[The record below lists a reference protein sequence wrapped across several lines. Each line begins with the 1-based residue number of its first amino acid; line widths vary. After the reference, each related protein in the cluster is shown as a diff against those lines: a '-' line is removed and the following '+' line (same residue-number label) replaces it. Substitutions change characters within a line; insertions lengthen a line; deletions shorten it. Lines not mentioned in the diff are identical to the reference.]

1 MAKTHIKIGSSGNSN
16 CPFEV
21 RWREFGELKRKRFAK
36 KGDADLF
43 FSTLT
48 EDSQTPDFLQFPP
61 SERLL
66 FLQLKE
72 ICAEYN
78 LPIKTLLDIVKS
90 NIQFY
95 TSDGKD
101 WNFATQEYFADLE
114 KRKARPASIKSA
126 KQKLSFF
133 YKHERPENIAEIT
146 QERAEKY
153 FASINSP
160 EHSKRVLRAFFNF
173 CISKKW
179 ISQNPFASAQV
190 PKSLSDKKPISILS
204 IDETKNLLVLIP
216 PPWKPTFALMA
227 FCGVRPNEIIPIDK
241 PVMRIEDIDFE
252 NKKINVMA
260 EIAKT
265 RTMRLFTPPDNIW
278 AWIEPLK
285 KRNANENVAPGS
297 YDAFKG
303 VKKRLGIKLE
313 KDVLRHSFGSYG
325 YHYFGAEQTVEI
337 MGHVGDLK
345 VFFKHYKG
353 LSDKKSATEYFSI
366 AP

>member
-1 MAKTHIKIGSSGNSN
+1 MAKTNIKLGASGNPR

-36 KGDADLF
+36 KGDAQIFL
-43 FSTLT
+43 
-48 EDSQTPDFLQFPP
+48 SQICSEEQAPDFLKFPI
-61 SERLL
+61 SER
-66 FLQLKE
+66 FIFQQIKE
-72 ICAEYN
+72 ICFDFGVP
-78 LPIKTLLDIVKS
+78 LKDVVDIVKK
-90 NIQFY
+90 NIVFY
-95 TSDGKD
+95 SRLGKD
-101 WNFATQEYFADLE
+101 WNTAVQEYFGDLE
-114 KRKARPASIKSA
+114 RRKARPASIKSA
-126 KQKLSFF
+126 KQKISFF
-133 YKHERPENIAEIT
+133 FNKETPENIAEIT

-153 FASINSP
+153 FESINSP
-160 EHSKRVLRAFFNF
+160 EHAKRVLRAFFNF

-241 PVMRIEDIDFE
+241 PVMRISDIDFE
-252 NKKINVMA
+252 NKKIKVMA

-278 AWIEPLK
+278 DWIEPLK
-285 KRNANENVAPGS
+285 KRNAHENIAPGS

-353 LSDKKSATEYFSI
+353 LSDIKSATEYFSI